1 MSEKVDELLRV
12 IESLKEE
19 DPGLAERASVMYEAM
34 LEEKAS
40 DLTEETEDLTNIDL
54 PDDLSVEYRNLR
66 LKAANTYAVLGE
78 LLVSYEIQKKKLLE
92 RKERLQTK
100 AQGVLENFLLSK
112 GIEDISAYE
121 VEITADGSDKIVFR
135 RIEN

>member
-66 LKAANTYAVLGE
+66 LKAAKTYAVLGE

-121 VEITADGSDKIVFR
+121 AEITADGSDKIVFR